1 MTMTVLALFLL
12 ATFLGGLTSGIAG
25 FAMGL
30 VITGICLHILT
41 PMQTASL
48 IAGYGFVTQGYAIWK
63 FRDFISWR
71 GAAPF
76 IAGGAVGVPIGTLL
90 LTWIDPDTLKIVIGA
105 MLTLYSIWGLSR
117 THGHVEHE
125 NVAIDTGV
133 GWLNGILGGM
143 TGLSGIIIVIWC
155 QLRNW
160 PKDRQRGI
168 FQPVLFSTML
178 MTTVTLTIAGAV
190 TPEFIKL
197 YLLGLPCVAV
207 GTWAGVKLYGK
218 LDDAAFRKIVLA
230 LLLVSGV
237 SLVVPYLWLI

>member
-1 MTMTVLALFLL
+1 MSAAVLTLFLL
-12 ATFLGGLTSGIAG
+12 ATFLGGVTSGVAG

-30 VITGICLHILT
+30 VMTGICLHILT

-63 FRDFISWR
+63 FRDFISWK

-76 IAGGAVGVPIGTLL
+76 IIGGAIGVPIGTAL
-90 LTWIDPDTLKIVIGA
+90 LTYIDPDVLRVAIGV
-105 MLTLYSIWGLSR
+105 MLVLYSIWGLSR
-117 THGHVEHE
+117 ASGHVEHE
-125 NVAIDTGV
+125 NVGIDAGV
-133 GWLNGILGGM
+133 GALNGVLGGL

-160 PKDRQRGI
+160 SKDRQRGI

-178 MTTVTLTIAGAV
+178 MTTVSLSVAGAL

-197 YLLGLPCVAV
+197 YLLGLPCMAF
-207 GTWAGVKLYGK
+207 GTWVGIQLYGK
-218 LDDAAFRKIVLA
+218 LDDAAFRRIVLI

-237 SLVVPYLWLI
+237 SLVVPFSWFG

>member
-1 MTMTVLALFLL
+1 MTGLSLILFLL
-12 ATFLGGLTSGIAG
+12 ATFFGGLTSGVAG

-30 VITGICLHILT
+30 VMTGICLHILT

-48 IAGYGFVTQGYAIWK
+48 IAGYGFVTQGYALWK
-63 FRDFISWR
+63 FRSFISWK

-76 IAGGAVGVPIGTLL
+76 IVGGAVGVPIGTAL
-90 LTWIDPDTLKIVIGA
+90 LTYIDPDDLRVAIGA
-105 MLTLYSIWGLSR
+105 MLVLYSIWGLSR
-117 THGHVEHE
+117 ASGHVEHE
-125 NVAIDTGV
+125 NVGIDAGV
-133 GWLNGILGGM
+133 GALNGVLGGL

-160 PKDRQRGI
+160 SKDRQRGI

-178 MTTVTLTIAGAV
+178 MTAISLSVAGAM

-197 YLLGLPCVAV
+197 YLLGLPCMAA
-207 GTWAGVKLYGK
+207 GTWTGLRLYGK
-218 LDDAAFRKIVLA
+218 LNDAAFRKVVLA

-237 SLVVPYLWLI
+237 SLVVPFSWFG

>member
-1 MTMTVLALFLL
+1 MSAAVLTLFLL
-12 ATFLGGLTSGIAG
+12 ATFLGGVTSGVAG

-30 VITGICLHILT
+30 VMTGICLHILT

-63 FRDFISWR
+63 FRDFISWK

-76 IAGGAVGVPIGTLL
+76 IIGGAVGVPIGTAL
-90 LTWIDPDTLKIVIGA
+90 LTYIDPDVLRVAIGV
-105 MLTLYSIWGLSR
+105 MLVLYSTWGLSR
-117 THGHVEHE
+117 ASGHVEHE
-125 NVAIDTGV
+125 NVGIDAGV
-133 GWLNGILGGM
+133 GALNGVLGGL

-160 PKDRQRGI
+160 SKDRQRGI

-178 MTTVTLTIAGAV
+178 MTTVSLSVAGAV

-197 YLLGLPCVAV
+197 YLLGLPCMAF
-207 GTWAGVKLYGK
+207 GTWVGIRLYGK
-218 LDDAAFRKIVLA
+218 LDDAAFRRVVLI
-230 LLLVSGV
+230 LLLVSGI
-237 SLVVPYLWLI
+237 SLVVPFSWFG